1 VFSERYIEEIE
12 EFEDITLTYYIH
24 FGEGVFDGPYDNAWI
39 DGAYVTVQL
48 YYGIPW
54 SVTVTLIAADSTPP
68 AGYGEPTMRNAL
80 RAHPITLECEIGEHN
95 WIDRAISGYFQPR
108 EASEVREQMWQA
120 YSVAPLAAAL
130 NAFQSYHAPGTRREF
145 SVPKD
150 EKPDSAARFER
161 SVTFEETRN
170 AILDRDGRPV
180 VCYLGGPAKHL
191 RPELAPRL
199 AGPGRGRS
207 KRYERLVREDF
218 ETFLADGHCM
228 RTREGYM
235 LAARKAMEI
244 AEELERTGTCD
255 VLVEAHA
262 NLIGAAILS
271 SDAAAAVAGARWFEQ
286 VFIDYSDIAARFRPL
301 VATALVLDGKR
312 DLAAEIIDYPSDVW
326 PDAYEV
332 AREVL
337 EDAEAM
343 SPTELLAY
351 LQVGD
356 RAEWLVTE
364 EGLELSSRMP
374 LPLKPY

>member
-1 VFSERYIEEIE
+1 
-12 EFEDITLTYYIH
+12 
-24 FGEGVFDGPYDNAWI
+24 
-39 DGAYVTVQL
+39 
-48 YYGIPW
+48 
-54 SVTVTLIAADSTPP
+54 
-68 AGYGEPTMRNAL
+68 
-80 RAHPITLECEIGEHN
+80 
-95 WIDRAISGYFQPR
+95 
-108 EASEVREQMWQA
+108 
-120 YSVAPLAAAL
+120 
-130 NAFQSYHAPGTRREF
+130 
-145 SVPKD
+145 
-150 EKPDSAARFER
+150 
-161 SVTFEETRN
+161 
-170 AILDRDGRPV
+170 
-180 VCYLGGPAKHL
+180 
-191 RPELAPRL
+191 
-199 AGPGRGRS
+199 
-207 KRYERLVREDF
+207 
-218 ETFLADGHCM
+218 
-228 RTREGYM
+228 
-235 LAARKAMEI
+235 
-244 AEELERTGTCD
+244 
-255 VLVEAHA
+255 VEAHA